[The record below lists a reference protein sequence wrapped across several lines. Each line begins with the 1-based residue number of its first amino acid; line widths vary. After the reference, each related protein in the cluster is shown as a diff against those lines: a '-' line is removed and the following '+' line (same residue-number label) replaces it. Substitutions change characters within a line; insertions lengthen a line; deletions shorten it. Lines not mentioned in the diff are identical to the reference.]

1 MKKIIALLLV
11 LTVLLCAGCTSEEPA
26 PTETEPPV
34 TQPLPSETE
43 PEPTET
49 EPEPTETEPPVPT
62 TVATPVK
69 AGNVPVVLLELNRGD
84 VIELVGDFDEDHYIA
99 KVGELYGMV
108 EKNLV
113 RTASQEAYTSW
124 TGYAYG
130 GVALYSDL
138 YLQTVG
144 QTLALNTTVEVV
156 EDLGYGYLV
165 DFNGTLA
172 FMRAGAL
179 SRNKIVYTAPSGGS
193 DGGDI
198 SLQGGIFALSA
209 VPQEGAVT
217 GEATVL
223 ADGTPL
229 MLMRVQLGESVD
241 MVTEEG
247 FAEPWEGYVT
257 VYESGLFGYVDE
269 KLVGETDYIAW
280 DGFAN
285 FDAEFHDNYNL
296 LGEAA
301 SKPTVNTV
309 LHIVG
314 ELDNCYLVEL
324 GGQIGYMAKD
334 RVSATKVNVGGG
346 GGGGAEWSP
355 PAM

>member
-11 LTVLLCAGCTSEEPA
+11 LTLVLCAGCTSEEPVQ
-26 PTETEPPV
+26 PEPSQTQPVPSETEPVPSETEPPV
-34 TQPLPSETE
+34 PS
-43 PEPTET
+43 
-49 EPEPTETEPPVPT
+49 ETEPPVPT

-99 KVGELYGMV
+99 KVGDVYGMV

-113 RTASQEAYTSW
+113 RTASQEAYASW

-130 GVALYSDL
+130 GVAFCSDL
-138 YLQTVG
+138 YLQTVANSL
-144 QTLALNTTVEVV
+144 TLNTTVEVL

-165 DFNGTLA
+165 SYNGSLG
-172 FMRAGAL
+172 FMRAGSL
-179 SRNKIVYTAPSGGS
+179 SRNKIVYSAPSGGS

-198 SLQGGIFALSA
+198 SLQGGIFNLSA
-209 VPQEGAVT
+209 VPQEGEVT

-229 MLMRVQLGESVD
+229 VLMRVQLDETVD
-241 MVTEEG
+241 VVTEEG
-247 FAEPWEGYVT
+247 FAEAKEGFVT
-257 VYESGLFGYVDE
+257 VYVSGLYGYVDE
-269 KLVGETDYIAW
+269 KLVGETDYTAW
-280 DGFAN
+280 DGYAK
-285 FDAEFHDNYNL
+285 FDAEIFDNYYL

-309 LHIVG
+309 LHLVG
-314 ELDNCYLVEL
+314 ELDNCYLVDFN
-324 GGQIGYMAKD
+324 GSVGYISKD
-334 RVSATKVNVGGG
+334 LVSATKVAVGG